1 MSSAQSLWKSNHSMN
16 RVFIPW
22 IKSTPLLPA
31 AADVQSLSGETMG
44 TTWALKL
51 VLPEDVPPDEIQRA
65 VQRHVDGIVA
75 EMSTWLPA
83 SNLSRFNTAPA
94 DSVHDLPVDLCTVL
108 DHALNVAHMTYG
120 AYDPTIGPLVNR
132 WGFGPPG
139 RFNAMPEPLEISQL
153 RERCGWTRLVL
164 DPGRRTIVQP
174 GGLYVDLSAIAKG
187 FAVDRV
193 AELLDLMG
201 VQHFLLE
208 IGGELRGQG
217 IKPDGMPWWVALET
231 ALEPTLIALHQL
243 SVATSGDYRRF
254 YENGHVRYSHT
265 IDPRSGRPIANG
277 VACVSV
283 LHESCM
289 HADALST
296 ALTVM
301 GLEEGMAFAKRNG
314 IAARFLLRK
323 NYGLEERMTPA
334 FAAMLD

>member
-1 MSSAQSLWKSNHSMN
+1 MN

-22 IKSTPLLPA
+22 LKTTPLLPA

-51 VLPEDVPPDEIQRA
+51 VLPADVTLEDIQSV
-65 VQRHVDGIVA
+65 VQCQLDRIVA
-75 EMSTWLPA
+75 EMSTWLPS
-83 SNLSRFNTAPA
+83 SNISSFNSAHA
-94 DSVHDLPVDLCTVL
+94 DSLHELPVDLCTVL
-108 DHALNVAHMTYG
+108 DHALNVARMTHG
-120 AYDPTIGPLVNR
+120 AFDPTIGLLINR
-132 WGFGPPG
+132 WGFGPAG
-139 RFNAMPEPLEISQL
+139 RFAPAPLPLEISQL

-164 DPGRRTIVQP
+164 DPIRRMIIQP
-174 GGLYVDLSAIAKG
+174 GGLSVDLSAIAKG

-231 ALEPTLIALHQL
+231 ALEPTLIALHRL

-254 YENGHVRYSHT
+254 YENGHARYSHT
-265 IDPRSGRPIANG
+265 LDPRTGRPITNG
-277 VACVSV
+277 VACVTV

-301 GLEEGMAFAKRNG
+301 GVEEGMAFAKRNG